1 MEISFKHHSPS
12 FLDESCPITVV
23 VTNNDEKELQFTL
36 DVLLQPGDDDSGN
49 VTFCC
54 PQYYLHKYN
63 IVPDFINLFIL
74 VNVITVDGEQSSG
87 LIKGILIGKLQPGT
101 TTQKVLRLLCTGSA
115 GDRMVDVS
123 VQSHA
128 VLPSTSE
135 TEVPETKET
144 FEILRTIVVP
154 AVSPFIVTHKTSYS
168 RCNHNQNLG
177 PADLYAFETDHWD
190 DSEGGR
196 AFISTLIECAESLID
211 NGVII
216 EGVELIPHEVS
227 LFSCKFTLC

>member
-74 VNVITVDGEQSSG
+74 VSKNIVEVFVRF
-87 LIKGILIGKLQPGT
+87 ILL
-101 TTQKVLRLLCTGSA
+101 
-115 GDRMVDVS
+115 
-123 VQSHA
+123 
-128 VLPSTSE
+128 
-135 TEVPETKET
+135 TEW
-144 FEILRTIVVP
+144 
-154 AVSPFIVTHKTSYS
+154 
-168 RCNHNQNLG
+168 N
-177 PADLYAFETDHWD
+177 
-190 DSEGGR
+190 EGFPWNGH
-196 AFISTLIECAESLID
+196 ID
-211 NGVII
+211 
-216 EGVELIPHEVS
+216 EE
-227 LFSCKFTLC
+227 